1 MKIARFSH
9 DDAIMY
15 GIIDDRELVVLAGDP
30 MFSGY
35 ETTGA
40 RVPLTEVTLLA
51 PVIPR
56 SKVVCVGKNYHDH
69 AAEMGGVAPEEPLL
83 FLKPNTAVIGPDDAI
98 VRPVALSERTEYE
111 GELVVVIGRIAK
123 NVKAENALDHVL
135 GYTIGNDV
143 TARDLQRKDGQWSRA
158 KGFDT
163 FCPLGPV
170 IETDFDPAQATIETR
185 VNGEVRQQAPLTD
198 MIHSVAA
205 IIEYASAVFTLLPGD
220 VIMTGTPAGVGTFEA
235 GDTIEVEISGL
246 GILRNTARDAA
257 PAS

>member
-15 GIIDDRELVVLAGDP
+15 GIVDESDLVVLAGDP
-30 MFSGY
+30 MFAGY

-40 RVPLTEVTLLA
+40 RVPLADAVLLA

-83 FLKPNTAVIGPDDAI
+83 FLKPNTAVIGPGDQI

-111 GELVVVIGRIAK
+111 GELAVVIGRIAK
-123 NVKAENALDHVL
+123 NVKAADAADYVF
-135 GYTIGNDV
+135 GYTIANDV

-170 IETDFDPAQATIETR
+170 IDTDFDAESATIETR
-185 VNGEVRQQAPLTD
+185 VNGEVRQNAPLTD
-198 MIHSVAA
+198 MIHSVPS

-220 VIMTGTPAGVGTFEA
+220 VILTGTPAGVGAFGA
-235 GDTIEVEISGL
+235 GDVVEVEISGL
-246 GILRNTARDAA
+246 GILRNTARDAQ
-257 PAS
+257 

>member
-1 MKIARFSH
+1 VKIARFSH

-15 GIIDDRELVVLAGDP
+15 GIVDESDLVVLAGDP
-30 MFSGY
+30 MFAGY
-35 ETTGA
+35 EPTGQ
-40 RVPLTEVTLLA
+40 RVPLADAALLA

-83 FLKPNTAVIGPDDAI
+83 FLKPNTSVIGPGDAI
-98 VRPVALSERTEYE
+98 VRPSLSQQTEYE
-111 GELVVVIGRIAK
+111 GELAVVIGKIAK
-123 NVKAENALDHVL
+123 NVAAADAAGHVL
-135 GYTIGNDV
+135 GYTIANDV

-170 IETDFDPAQATIETR
+170 IETDFDPASATIETR
-185 VNGEVRQQAPLTD
+185 VNGEVRQHAPLTD
-198 MIHSVAA
+198 MIHSVAS

-220 VIMTGTPAGVGTFEA
+220 VILTGTPAGVGPFVA
-235 GDTIEVEISGL
+235 GDIVEVEISGL
-246 GILRNTARDAA
+246 GILRNTVRDAR
-257 PAS
+257 

>member
-15 GIIDDRELVVLAGDP
+15 GIVDESDLVVLAGDP
-30 MFSGY
+30 LFTGY

-40 RVPLTEVTLLA
+40 RVPLADAALLA

-83 FLKPNTAVIGPDDAI
+83 FLKPNTAVIGPGDAI
-98 VRPVALSERTEYE
+98 IRPALSQQTEYE
-111 GELVVVIGRIAK
+111 GELAVVIGRVAK
-123 NVKAENALDHVL
+123 NVKAADALNHVL

-170 IETDFDPAQATIETR
+170 IETDFDPASATIETR
-185 VNGEVRQQAPLTD
+185 VNGEVRQYAPLTD
-198 MIHSVAA
+198 MIHSVPA

-220 VIMTGTPAGVGTFEA
+220 VILTGTPAGVGAFGA
-235 GDTIEVEISGL
+235 GDTVEVEITGL
-246 GILRNTARDAA
+246 GILRNSVRDAQ
-257 PAS
+257 

>member
-1 MKIARFSH
+1 MKIARFSY

-15 GIIDDRELVVLAGDP
+15 GIVDESDLVVLAGDP
-30 MFSGY
+30 MFAGY
-35 ETTGA
+35 ETTGQ
-40 RVPLTEVTLLA
+40 RVPLADAALLA

-69 AAEMGGVAPEEPLL
+69 AAEMGGAAPEEPLL
-83 FLKPNTAVIGPDDAI
+83 FLKPNTSVIGPGDAI
-98 VRPVALSERTEYE
+98 VRPALSQQTEYE
-111 GELVVVIGRIAK
+111 GELAVVIGKIAK
-123 NVKAENALDHVL
+123 NVTAADAAGYVL
-135 GYTIGNDV
+135 GYTIANDV

-170 IETDFDPAQATIETR
+170 IETDFDPASATIETR
-185 VNGEVRQQAPLTD
+185 VNGEVRQHAPLTD

-220 VIMTGTPAGVGTFEA
+220 VILTGTPAGVGAFVA
-235 GDTIEVEISGL
+235 GDVVEVEISGL
-246 GILRNTARDAA
+246 GILRNTVRDAR
-257 PAS
+257 